1 MGLVVFLATVGALTI
16 YAFHTVFDAPGWGFL
31 AALVLFILGMTTS
44 DRAPPAEPNGVSSV
58 QSNERAGRETAL
70 PFRTSRAALAAGLA
84 MIVGIGLGWLLRDV
98 RGEAGPAGSFVN
110 VQDSRLLATPPL
122 KAALETIPSSDT
134 PVSLGR
140 GKHAQ
145 FRAKMTFQNERHSFC
160 RQYELALGGHE
171 RMGGVACR
179 IPGGDWS
186 VALHSFLP
194 PASLGKTVPASAGQ
208 NAALDAAIGALI
220 AGDPLVGEAETAIM
234 RNGWRK

>member
-31 AALVLFILGMTTS
+31 AALVLFILGMNTS
-44 DRAPPAEPNGVSSV
+44 DRSPPAEPNGVSSV
-58 QSNERAGRETAL
+58 QGSERAGRQTAL
-70 PFRTSRAALAAGLA
+70 PLA

-98 RGEAGPAGSFVN
+98 RSEAGPAGSFVN

-145 FRAKMTFQNERHSFC
+145 FRVKMTFQNERHSFC
-160 RQYELALGGHE
+160 RQYELALGGRE
-171 RMGGVACR
+171 RMAGVACR
-179 IPGGDWS
+179 VSGGDWS

-220 AGDPLVGEAETAIM
+220 AGDPLVGEAETAVM